1 MKRFKT
7 YLSEQ
12 HYVSISEHPDSG
24 DLIYA
29 HPKVKT
35 STVTIHSR
43 YPAGPPGT
51 LLDDHEYGDRHRER
65 LNNLGE
71 FDPKA

>member
-1 MKRFKT
+1 MKSFST
-7 YLSEQ
+7 FLSEQ
-12 HYVSISEHPDSG
+12 HYVSVSEHPDSG

-35 STVTIHSR
+35 STVTIYSR

-51 LLDDHEYGDRHRER
+51 LLDDHEHGDRHRER
-65 LNNLGE
+65 LNTLE
-71 FDPKA
+71 EPDSKA